1 MLSWSGHIPWCVPAL
16 ILTQH
21 LILPTISHKI
31 WVQDSFDF
39 IHVRNISQA
48 VSDWPQLL
56 AQAHRCCKPGG
67 YIELAEIG
75 LVAYSDDNTLPSG
88 IIRYLEL
95 LSEGLVKLGRP
106 PHVTG
111 ETLRGNLEKAG
122 LVPFPPYAYWQ
133 VSERWSGLSTFR
145 FTATSSRLLH
155 GQRTQNLSESLV
167 VHHVYVFC
175 EPRQIVNADDRV
187 PGCNVIAER

>member
-111 ETLRGNLEKAG
+111 ETLRDNLEKAG
-122 LVPFPPYAYWQ
+122 SVPFPPVCILAG
-133 VSERWSGLSTFR
+133 V
-145 FTATSSRLLH
+145 
-155 GQRTQNLSESLV
+155 
-167 VHHVYVFC
+167 
-175 EPRQIVNADDRV
+175 
-187 PGCNVIAER
+187 